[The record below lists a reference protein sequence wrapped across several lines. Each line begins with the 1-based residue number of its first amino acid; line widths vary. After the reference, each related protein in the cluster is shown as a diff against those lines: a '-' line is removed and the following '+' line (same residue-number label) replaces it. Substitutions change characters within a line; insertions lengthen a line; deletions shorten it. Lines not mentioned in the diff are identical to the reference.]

1 MTDGYRGA
9 LAFIAL
15 ILSLSAGAVLPNA
28 AGAAR
33 EETVEA
39 RGTAEF
45 SGRADLARERAIS
58 EAFRQAV
65 RQALGVMVES
75 ESLVRNQ
82 ILVTDQ
88 VLSHSSGFI
97 KKYSIYSENQ
107 NDGIYTVDIRA
118 VVSEVRLKKA
128 LDAIGMSVQKMG
140 KPRIML
146 LLTES
151 SSEGKTKL
159 PASSANWGNGVAETR
174 IHDLLIRKGFDF
186 VDRRTTPTLSEH
198 PGSAPAVE
206 GAAKLAKAGDAEII
220 FTGTAISRSTP
231 LPIAG
236 TAIHPCQATVSVKAV
251 NADDG
256 EVLASHTAQA
266 VAPHIN
272 PAAGEAEALGRAAE
286 EVAERLSQQ
295 ILANW
300 KRKLEGT
307 RMVRLVVSGLG
318 GYDDLKSFKSILR
331 EQIEELEEIWER
343 SFESSSAKID
353 IEIASSSQNLAEQLS
368 SLSVQ
373 GKSIK
378 ITSFTPN
385 VVQLTIGTRKGLL
398 HEKHR

>member
-159 PASSANWGNGVAETR
+159 PA
-174 IHDLLIRKGFDF
+174 
-186 VDRRTTPTLSEH
+186 
-198 PGSAPAVE
+198 
-206 GAAKLAKAGDAEII
+206 
-220 FTGTAISRSTP
+220 
-231 LPIAG
+231 
-236 TAIHPCQATVSVKAV
+236 
-251 NADDG
+251 
-256 EVLASHTAQA
+256 
-266 VAPHIN
+266 
-272 PAAGEAEALGRAAE
+272 
-286 EVAERLSQQ
+286 
-295 ILANW
+295 
-300 KRKLEGT
+300 
-307 RMVRLVVSGLG
+307 
-318 GYDDLKSFKSILR
+318 
-331 EQIEELEEIWER
+331 
-343 SFESSSAKID
+343 
-353 IEIASSSQNLAEQLS
+353 
-368 SLSVQ
+368 
-373 GKSIK
+373 
-378 ITSFTPN
+378 TS
-385 VVQLTIGTRKGLL
+385 
-398 HEKHR
+398 